1 MVPVAGMSTVFS
13 GVLRLSVGFRS
24 VEAEFVS
31 DVESVV
37 GELELTAKE
46 MVDEDW
52 VLGEVEEGLVG

>member
-1 MVPVAGMSTVFS
+1 MVPVAGTSTVFS